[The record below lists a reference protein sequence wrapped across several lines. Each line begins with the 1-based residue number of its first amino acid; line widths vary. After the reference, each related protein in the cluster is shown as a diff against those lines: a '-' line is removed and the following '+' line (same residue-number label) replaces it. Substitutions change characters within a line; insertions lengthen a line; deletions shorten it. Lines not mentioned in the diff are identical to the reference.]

1 MPSKFLP
8 LTACVAFLVLD
19 AAQGEERP
27 SAELVGVPVDGVGIE
42 LTSLAFDRDE
52 TLWIGSRYWGI
63 YAYRHGRFF
72 LYNAYTAPIPDE
84 GISAI
89 FVDPNNTK
97 WFGSERGY
105 LYSFDGKQWQ
115 VFTASKVPRDSIGTI
130 RCIRSDGKGG
140 VWFTADYGST
150 GLFRV
155 EKGKIESISPNVK
168 SGADGREGINGV
180 GSRPFGMVPSMD
192 VDRHGHLWVA
202 CHLGF
207 LCFDGQDWT
216 RRGDSQT
223 QQMEISRLWCDPTSN
238 EIYFVAVGVDRTENP
253 FGLPT
258 ATTYVF
264 KDGHSRMV
272 TAQMPKSGIPVLRIE
287 RDGRFA
293 GYIAPHGIIA
303 GDRQQVQRYFAGTA
317 LGNETAEDIA
327 FDKQKR
333 IWFATRFKGLCCLDN
348 GKWTT
353 FAPPDRDNFR
363 ADPFPR
369 PAWQKTPLQDLVREE
384 PIDADIHTVLKDPR
398 KYADKKLGI
407 VGTVA
412 SSFEYAE
419 MIDSRGERL
428 GMWPEYR
435 MLPGAFEPREHRK
448 NGRKSDS
455 APEEFLGYLEWGGY
469 FGHLSG
475 WPMQFT
481 IVEVYPTDMEKAKKA
496 EIKKQYLAHRK
507 GELRLAGFGVLAR
520 DCRAAKPAR
529 AIAGRLGP

>member
-168 SGADGREGINGV
+168 SGADERGYQR
-180 GSRPFGMVPSMD
+180 RRLPSL
-192 VDRHGHLWVA
+192 RHGTQHG
-202 CHLGF
+202 CRPPRTSLGRVP
-207 LCFDGQDWT
+207 LGLSLL
-216 RRGDSQT
+216 RR
-223 QQMEISRLWCDPTSN
+223 P
-238 EIYFVAVGVDRTENP
+238 
-253 FGLPT
+253 GL
-258 ATTYVF
+258 
-264 KDGHSRMV
+264 D
-272 TAQMPKSGIPVLRIE
+272 
-287 RDGRFA
+287 
-293 GYIAPHGIIA
+293 
-303 GDRQQVQRYFAGTA
+303 
-317 LGNETAEDIA
+317 
-327 FDKQKR
+327 
-333 IWFATRFKGLCCLDN
+333 
-348 GKWTT
+348 
-353 FAPPDRDNFR
+353 
-363 ADPFPR
+363 
-369 PAWQKTPLQDLVREE
+369 
-384 PIDADIHTVLKDPR
+384 
-398 KYADKKLGI
+398 
-407 VGTVA
+407 
-412 SSFEYAE
+412 
-419 MIDSRGERL
+419 
-428 GMWPEYR
+428 
-435 MLPGAFEPREHRK
+435 
-448 NGRKSDS
+448 
-455 APEEFLGYLEWGGY
+455 
-469 FGHLSG
+469 
-475 WPMQFT
+475 
-481 IVEVYPTDMEKAKKA
+481 
-496 EIKKQYLAHRK
+496 
-507 GELRLAGFGVLAR
+507 
-520 DCRAAKPAR
+520 PAR
-529 AIAGRLGP
+529 RQPDTANGDLQALV